1 MESQP
6 ELTKTEIV
14 DIADLQTDFISLRI
28 GEEIP
33 RLEIAK
39 IRKIIN
45 NSKQDN
51 LSGVDYKYL
60 IDTKN
65 GKLLKVNSWILW
77 KHITA
82 AIQKAGTI
90 NTTLN
95 LVHSGIEQYT
105 VKVI

>member
-6 ELTKTEIV
+6 ELTKTENV
-14 DIADLQTDFISLRI
+14 DIADLHTDFLSLRI

-33 RLEIAK
+33 RMEIAR

-45 NSKQDN
+45 STKEDN

-60 IDTKN
+60 IDTRD
-65 GKLLKVNSWILW
+65 GKILKVNSWILW
-77 KHITA
+77 KNITA
-82 AIQKAGTI
+82 ALQKAGTI
-90 NTTLN
+90 NVTLN